1 VNASDVI
8 DDRVVLEHGNVQ
20 YVACIVP
27 DMDAPNP
34 VEEFDFPGE
43 NDLDAWQNGEVY
55 GWYLLRQVL
64 DDDGETLESEHI
76 DSCWGYYGW
85 SERVYMYGMAEEI
98 ARLDHQQ
105 RTAPTWGW
113 SLDLFDAASYP
124 EPSMYDVA
132 GAYQARLNA
141 GMESIGECTRKLR
154 EGGYR
159 RIPGIIAIG

>member
-1 VNASDVI
+1 MNASDVI
-8 DDRVVLEHGNVQ
+8 EDRVVFEAGNVQ

-34 VEEFDFPGE
+34 VEEHE
-43 NDLDAWQNGEVY
+43 
-55 GWYLLRQVL
+55 
-64 DDDGETLESEHI
+64 
-76 DSCWGYYGW
+76 
-85 SERVYMYGMAEEI
+85 
-98 ARLDHQQ
+98 ARMSSRSHAMQ
-105 RTAPTWGW
+105 

-124 EPSMYDVA
+124 DPSLYDVA